1 MAVRETFVRRRAA
14 KLAAGAGVLALALVL
29 TACAGAAPSAG
40 PAAGEQTA
48 PSDAAANDTPQAGG
62 RDLSEGGSCV
72 DGEDIVIAAAGSSAV
87 VDGPCGTV
95 TISGADFGGNIESA
109 ESVEVF
115 GANASVLGA
124 EWGEARVLADGVT
137 LNVDSVQ
144 RLVTEA
150 AGTHLTT
157 QRAGEIV
164 IDGDGDGA
172 TVNGG
177 EAERVMLNAND
188 ATVVLTAITGALEVH
203 GDRNIV
209 NWTSGV
215 EAPTADTGAENVYTH

>member
-109 ESVEVF
+109 ESVEVS

-124 EWGEARVLADGVT
+124 GWGEARVLADGVT

-157 QRAGEIV
+157 QRAGELV
-164 IDGDGDGA
+164 IDGDGA
-172 TVNGG
+172 TVNGD

>member
-14 KLAAGAGVLALALVL
+14 KFAAGAGLLALALVL

-109 ESVEVF
+109 ESVEVS

-157 QRAGEIV
+157 QRAGELV
-164 IDGDGDGA
+164 IDGDGA

>member
-1 MAVRETFVRRRAA
+1 MAVRETFVRRRGARF
-14 KLAAGAGVLALALVL
+14 AAGAGVLAVALLL

-48 PSDAAANDTPQAGG
+48 PGDAAASDAPQAAGSG

-72 DGEDIVIAAAGSSAV
+72 GGEDIVIAADGSSAV

-95 TISGADFGGNIESA
+95 TITGADFGGNIESA
-109 ESVEVF
+109 ESVEVS
-115 GANASVLGA
+115 GANASVLGT

-137 LNVDSVQ
+137 LNVDSLQ

-157 QRAGEIV
+157 QRAGELV
-164 IDGDGDGA
+164 IDGDGA

-177 EAERVMLNAND
+177 EAERVALNASD

-209 NWTSGV
+209 NWATGV

>member
-109 ESVEVF
+109 ESVEVS

-157 QRAGEIV
+157 QRAGELV
-164 IDGDGDGA
+164 IDGDGA

-203 GDRNIV
+203 GDRNTV

>member
-1 MAVRETFVRRRAA
+1 MAVRETSVRRRAA
-14 KLAAGAGVLALALVL
+14 RFAAGAGVLALALVL

-62 RDLSEGGSCV
+62 GRDLSEGGSCV

-87 VDGPCGTV
+87 VDGPCGAV

-109 ESVEVF
+109 ESVEVS

-124 EWGEARVLADGVT
+124 EWGKARVLADGVT

-157 QRAGEIV
+157 QRAGELV
-164 IDGDGDGA
+164 IDGDGA

-203 GDRNIV
+203 GERNIV

>member
-1 MAVRETFVRRRAA
+1 MAVRETSVRRRAA
-14 KLAAGAGVLALALVL
+14 RFAAGAGVLALALML

-48 PSDAAANDTPQAGG
+48 PSDAAASDTPQSAGSG

-87 VDGPCGTV
+87 IDGPCGAV

-109 ESVEVF
+109 ESVEVS

-157 QRAGEIV
+157 QRAGELV
-164 IDGDGDGA
+164 IDGDGA
-172 TVNGG
+172 TVNGD

-203 GDRNIV
+203 GDRNTV

>member
-109 ESVEVF
+109 ESVEVS

-124 EWGEARVLADGVT
+124 EWGEALVLADGVT

-157 QRAGEIV
+157 QRAGELV
-164 IDGDGDGA
+164 IDGDGA
-172 TVNGG
+172 TVNGD

-203 GDRNIV
+203 GDRNTV

>member
-1 MAVRETFVRRRAA
+1 MAVRETCVRRRAA

-109 ESVEVF
+109 ESVEVS

-157 QRAGEIV
+157 QRAGELV
-164 IDGDGDGA
+164 IDGDGA
-172 TVNGG
+172 TVNGD

-203 GDRNIV
+203 GDRNTV

>member
-109 ESVEVF
+109 ESVEVS

-157 QRAGEIV
+157 QRAGELV
-164 IDGDGDGA
+164 IDGDGA
-172 TVNGG
+172 TVNGD

-203 GDRNIV
+203 GDRNTV